1 MSQTLQVAPSSGAS
15 RGEVAIQPA
24 YFTSSLFVDAL
35 RADIREL
42 ERIFSR
48 TYHTHLDELVE
59 SNGANTRT
67 LEPFIL
73 FKQLWS
79 RLGWQWLHLKV
90 LEPRARETLL
100 NAVLRVFLE
109 CTEPTESPTMR
120 AVGLFSLYTFYMSQP
135 STSIPRQLQSARGI
149 PIPVDTLERLLDFPE
164 SLNGPQAALKPHAQY
179 ILQILRPRFLILPQ
193 SELQAQNPSILPR
206 EEVRNELGLE
216 EGNGNSKRRKKQGRP
231 SKLEKAQ
238 QTRAALV
245 GLDRWLENSSYPL
258 ESIPARLDPAGGAGL
273 WHAEDEETL
282 EADPAIAADSTTH
295 FALSQRPIVSLDS
308 YREKKATV
316 VNLLHGSEHA
326 DAVDRAGGQVLRRLK
341 EIDAAA
347 AERGLEVGTEGVV
360 RKKIID
366 SVFNKRNASGE
377 GPLEYYVGHL
387 KIWEVEQVGGGAS
400 EKARYIILAR
410 TSDNSPLIHKSRLN
424 PNGTFSVG
432 KTWKLEDLRAI
443 EVPQSEAT
451 GQPSPEIIVTFAR
464 TYTWQTADVDDQI
477 RFLSQV
483 YFLFKETC
491 EPQFRLFISGFDP
504 IPAFRPSAR
513 DVESN
518 DLRSVKSTAMI
529 NESRSASRTRVPN
542 GTQRSESPIPQTRP
556 RLPLVSS
563 RPMSPAGASSRTA
576 SPARGGGTRPSSP
589 ALSASGA
596 SSRRVR
602 RPSNAASSSARSFE
616 PSSPSQYP
624 SINVSPLSPAPASTS
639 RIKEPSP
646 LRARPIQVQSQ
657 TSSHYSPH
665 GSLDVPSISSTAGG
679 GATSSTMSVAMS
691 LSSAASST
699 GSPISSVPTSE
710 LARPSSSNGPRLRSN
725 PATPRAGSPAP
736 STSSRRS
743 QRDRATTP
751 TTEPPVPL
759 RVAKVGPSAVSM
771 NLQSSQS
778 QPGKRD
784 ANARIS
790 FFDPANQALLDR
802 LLFAAEATP
811 PSSAANVNP
820 ETGEGEDDDVWEGEG
835 DTAAATLS
843 NIEEMLEGYEWLGDG
858 LPSRSRRGPADAI
871 ESRLLDELGLLERAN
886 IHSLL
891 ESDDVRIAKVLAGL
905 DEAIAELDG
914 MDKTVSSYKIHL
926 NAVSDDILYIQS
938 QNRGLQ
944 VQIQNQQQLLA
955 ELEKLLQTVHVDRET
970 LLILTQESL
979 EKDDG
984 IARLELAATE
994 LYKALLAAR
1003 DNDMAATMERL
1014 DEYRMHNNQFCKRVL
1029 DFLTIMFTAQS
1040 DLLLGDTNGLV
1051 SSSDVGSL
1059 VVLDHKPLEVYLGR
1073 YCGLML
1079 YLREMDETK
1088 YSKICAAYFSAAS
1101 DLHSKQVKALLTAF
1115 SKFIRQAT
1123 EEETEQ
1129 AFASTEKEGIVSG
1142 GLRRAGTVVRAPLDG
1157 KKEKEKGKKS
1167 GGKLKPFEVLDTVLE
1182 QIAPQIFNER
1192 AFIADFLL
1200 INDAAITFADYMTL
1214 EHYFRRQASQYAGLS
1229 NTTMKLLRGAM
1240 DLIFGFLTTE
1250 LKAFIDAALAK
1261 DNMQIVGVLAS
1272 LERAI
1277 AEAENRGNTFFAG
1290 VLDKQHQRL
1299 RLIFDR
1305 HVDEQIKGVEQTRL
1319 DAKKRRGVAHFIKY
1333 FPVYVARIES
1343 QLGGADGLEIRDSVD
1358 VAYDRIVQRM
1368 FDCLKQMAKLD
1379 GESEDKG
1386 QLNYHVILIENMHHF
1401 ISEISQVNIT
1411 AVNAFK
1417 RRAEAIYD
1425 ENLGAYVK
1433 MVMRRSFAKIIDF
1446 FDGVDRM
1453 LKTTAPTEVSKNSS
1467 YNRSALKRVVK
1478 EYDAKDVR
1486 KNIDALFKRVE
1497 KHFTDTDAPEATTN
1511 IKVMSDV
1518 WKACEEEL
1526 FRMTDLFLMHIN
1538 QCYKDTGV
1546 SLEYSKTD
1554 VEAAFKRHRVGA

>member
-35 RADIREL
+35 RADVREL

-48 TYHTHLDELVE
+48 TYHAQLDELVD
-59 SNGANTRT
+59 SNGANTKT
-67 LEPFIL
+67 LKPFIL
-73 FKQLWS
+73 FKQLWLH
-79 RLGWQWLHLKV
+79 LGWQWLHLKV
-90 LEPRARETLL
+90 LEPRARETFL
-100 NAVLRVFLE
+100 NTVLRVFLE
-109 CTEPTESPTMR
+109 CTEPTASSTMR
-120 AVGLFSLYTFYMSQP
+120 AVGLFSLYAFYMSQP
-135 STSIPRQLQSARGI
+135 STSIPKKLQSAHGI

-164 SLNGPQAALKPHAQY
+164 SLSGPQAALKPHVQY
-179 ILQILRPRFLILPQ
+179 VLQILRPRFLILPQ

-206 EEVRNELGLE
+206 EEVRNELDLE
-216 EGNGNSKRRKKQGRP
+216 ESDSNSNKGKKQGRP

-238 QTRAALV
+238 RVRAAVV
-245 GLDRWLENSSYPL
+245 GLDRWLENSSCPL

-282 EADPAIAADSTTH
+282 EADPTIATGSTTH
-295 FALSQRPIVSLDS
+295 VTLSQRPIASLDS
-308 YREKKATV
+308 YREKKVTV
-316 VNLLHGSEHA
+316 VSLLHGSGHA
-326 DAVDRAGGQVLRRLK
+326 DVVGRAGGRVLRRLK

-366 SVFNKRNASGE
+366 SIFNKRNASGE

-387 KIWEVEQVGGGAS
+387 KIWEVEQVGGSAS

-443 EVPQSEAT
+443 EVPRSEAT
-451 GQPSPEIIVTFAR
+451 GQSSPEIIVTFAR

-504 IPAFRPSAR
+504 IPAFQPATR
-513 DVESN
+513 DVEIN
-518 DLRSVKSTAMI
+518 DLRSVKSSATI
-529 NESRSASRTRVPN
+529 KESRSASRTRVPN

-556 RLPLVSS
+556 RLPPVSS

-596 SSRRVR
+596 SSRRLR

-616 PSSPSQYP
+616 SSSPSQYP

-639 RIKEPSP
+639 RIKESSP
-646 LRARPIQVQSQ
+646 LRARPIQIQSQ
-657 TSSHYSPH
+657 ASSYNSPH

-679 GATSSTMSVAMS
+679 GATSSTTSVAMS

-699 GSPISSVPTSE
+699 GSLISSLPTSE
-710 LARPSSSNGPRLRSN
+710 FARSGSSNGPRLRSN

-751 TTEPPVPL
+751 TTEPP
-759 RVAKVGPSAVSM
+759 
-771 NLQSSQS
+771 
-778 QPGKRD
+778 PGKRD

-820 ETGEGEDDDVWEGEG
+820 EIGEGEDDDAWEGEG

-891 ESDDVRIAKVLAGL
+891 ESDDVRIAKVLTGL

-1040 DLLLGDTNGLV
+1040 NLLLGDTNGLV

-1059 VVLDHKPLEVYLGR
+1059 VILNHRPLEVYLGR

-1101 DLHSKQVKALLTAF
+1101 DLHSKQVKALLTAY

-1157 KKEKEKGKKS
+1157 KKEKEKGRKS

-1214 EHYFRRQASQYAGLS
+1214 DHYFRRQASQYAGLS

-1261 DNMQIVGVLAS
+1261 DNMQIIGVLAS
-1272 LERAI
+1272 IERAI
-1277 AEAENRGNTFFAG
+1277 AEAGNRGNTFFAG

-1333 FPVYVARIES
+1333 FPVYVSRVES
-1343 QLGGADGLEIRDSVD
+1343 QLGGADSLEIRGSVD
-1358 VAYDRIVQRM
+1358 AAYDRIVQSM

-1379 GESEDKG
+1379 GDGEDKG

-1453 LKTTAPTEVSKNSS
+1453 LKTTAPTEISKNSS

-1526 FRMTDLFLMHIN
+1526 FRMTDLFLMRIN

-1546 SLEYSKTD
+1546 SLEYSRTD